1 MMQYQESYAQ
11 FDTGLLDLIKQSI
24 PASFVS
30 GAGLEFPQDREIE
43 LKLKYDVSEEG
54 GAFSLKFSWDNDLGE
69 EEEEEEED
77 DADED

>member
-11 FDTGLLDLIKQSI
+11 FDTGLLDLIKKSI
-24 PASFVS
+24 PVSFAN

-43 LKLKYDVSEEG
+43 LKLKYEVTEEG

-69 EEEEEEED
+69 EEEEED